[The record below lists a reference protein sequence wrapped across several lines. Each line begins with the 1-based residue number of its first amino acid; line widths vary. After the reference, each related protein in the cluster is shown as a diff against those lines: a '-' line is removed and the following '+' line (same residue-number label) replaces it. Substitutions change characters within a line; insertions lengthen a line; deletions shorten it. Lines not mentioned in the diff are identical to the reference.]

1 MKRYY
6 FRIIVFALDAYF
18 ISYSSL
24 EENRGCMVACLDRGE
39 GDVEAVAL
47 PEEEDVV
54 DTSREVM
61 LVATASAL
69 QATTVATVATPETK
83 GKQE

>member
-1 MKRYY
+1 M
-6 FRIIVFALDAYF
+6 
-18 ISYSSL
+18 
-24 EENRGCMVACLDRGE
+24 EACLDRGE
-39 GDVEAVAL
+39 GDVEAVEAVAL

-69 QATTVATVATPETK
+69 QAATVATVATPETK
-83 GKQE
+83 GKPE